1 MGSIAC
7 CTPSVLRTLSAQ
19 SLVNSLLASCKP
31 QYQDTNFEEADVED
45 LILAR
50 RTKNDKNLWEVKE
63 KLISRLKLLR
73 CWWDGPNGL
82 GDLPAHLQT
91 EVRFLL
97 SQTLLHID
105 KINPLLRLLLQLLY
119 TDIAGEDIEG
129 FTQAPFHQDEKSS
142 HSFANLLDTLAPF
155 KLKELNILGTIFDDP
170 QPLAVIIKNSP
181 NIRVIKMYS
190 LKGDHIL
197 KLIGKYCKYLEVLMA
212 YNLKNVSKH
221 CLFEMFFLGLDKSS
235 VLKNLSSKN
244 SIKLS
249 FPQLAHIDIS
259 HLQDSTD
266 FPFTQILMHFYPNLQ
281 SVYPWYYG
289 HFSATLFST
298 SLLVPHL
305 IQKDIFKVIK
315 RSPCNLKSILLSIY
329 DLDTLSI
336 DEIVKLYPE
345 VKHLIFM
352 DDARHV
358 FKSSNLFIER
368 FTSLVQCLNISGLC
382 IQFWYPYRLFQSDV
396 YLPAF
401 ISTGCKFK
409 SLAFHFEDVETGLP
423 TQLINKCPKLESLKI
438 VVNQSSRFQTEK
450 ILNLESMLNLSRL
463 SVWSEDQK
471 CYSSNFHFMVEQL
484 IIHIP
489 NITHLELDV
498 RELKFDWETICQK
511 NMLNKLVSLSF
522 IGESNSIIPCQ
533 LRSHFRERLR
543 KIIDLLP
550 SLETLILYYTSPDDV
565 RYFKYIYRRTALYVY
580 DGTLSVQKDKKG
592 LLL

>member
-1 MGSIAC
+1 MESIAC
-7 CTPSVLRTLSAQ
+7 CTPSLLRTLSAQ
-19 SLVNSLLASCKP
+19 SLVNNLLLNCKP
-31 QYQDTNFEEADVED
+31 QCHGVPFED
-45 LILAR
+45 LDAENLLLAR
-50 RTKNDKNLWEVKE
+50 RTKHKKHLWDVKE
-63 KLISRLKLLR
+63 SLITRLKLLR
-73 CWWDGPNGL
+73 WWWDGTNGL
-82 GDLPAHLQT
+82 GALPSHLQT

-97 SQTLLHID
+97 NQSLLHID
-105 KINPLLRLLLQLLY
+105 KLNPLLRLLLQLLY

-129 FTQAPFHQDEKSS
+129 FTSTHFHQDEKSC
-142 HSFANLLDTLAPF
+142 HSFAKVLESLAPF
-155 KLKELNILGTIFDDP
+155 RLKELNILGTVFADP

-197 KLIGKYCKYLEVLMA
+197 KLIGKHCNNLEVLMA
-212 YNLKNVSKH
+212 YNHKNVSKH

-235 VLKNLSSKN
+235 VVKNLNSKN
-244 SIKLS
+244 CIQLS

-305 IQKDIFKVIK
+305 MQKDIFKVIT

-336 DEIVKLYPE
+336 DEIEKLYPE

-358 FKSSNLFIER
+358 FKSSNLFVER
-368 FTSLVQCLNISGLC
+368 LIALIQRLDITGLC
-382 IQFWYPYRLFQSDV
+382 VQFWYPYRLFQSDV

-401 ISTGCKFK
+401 TSTGIQFK
-409 SLAFHFEDVETGLP
+409 SLAFHFEDVEAGLP
-423 TQLINKCPKLESLKI
+423 SKLINKCPKLESLKI
-438 VVNQSSRFQTEK
+438 VVNQSSRFQTHK
-450 ILNLESMLNLSRL
+450 PLNLESMFNLSRL

-471 CYSSNFHFMVEQL
+471 CYSPNFHLLVEQL
-484 IIHIP
+484 VILSP
-489 NITHLELDV
+489 NIINLEIDV
-498 RELKFDWETICQK
+498 RELKFDWKTICQK
-511 NMLNKLVSLSF
+511 NILQKLESLSV
-522 IGESNSIIPCQ
+522 IGESNTIFPCQ
-533 LRSHFRERLR
+533 LRPNFRERLQDL
-543 KIIDLLP
+543 IDLLP
-550 SLETLILYYTSPDDV
+550 SLEKLILYYTSPDDV
-565 RYFKYIYRRTALYVY
+565 RYFRYIYRRTALNVY
-580 DGTLSVQKDKKG
+580 DGTLSIRRDKKG
-592 LLL
+592 LIL